1 MSQSALSQK
10 NSAASEVKGI
20 KSWPVSER
28 PREML
33 LTKGPDALSDAEV
46 LAILLRDGTKGQD
59 VVTLARRLI
68 QKFGSLRQ
76 LLLARPDELY
86 QVNGVGPAKAAQ
98 ILAACEISNRRLKE
112 KAMGVNVVKSP
123 RAVFNYLSSSMRD
136 LKEEVFKGLFLNRK
150 NEVIE
155 ILQLASGTPDKVTLY
170 PRRIVER
177 CATIGATK
185 LILVHN
191 HPSGS
196 LVPSNWDIQFTAKM
210 REGLK
215 FLEVELLDHIIIGK
229 EGFHSMNE
237 RGDLNSI

>member
-1 MSQSALSQK
+1 MSQSVLL
-10 NSAASEVKGI
+10 KGI

-28 PREML
+28 PREVF

-46 LAILLRDGTKGQD
+46 LAILLRDGTKGRD
-59 VVTLARRLI
+59 AISLARQLI

-76 LLLARPDELY
+76 LLLARPEELY
-86 QVNGVGPAKAAQ
+86 QVNGIGPAKAAQ

-112 KAMGVNVVKSP
+112 EVLGANVVKSP
-123 RAVFNYLSSSMRD
+123 QAVFDYLSSSMRD

-150 NEVIE
+150 NEVME
-155 ILQLASGTPDKVTLY
+155 MSQLASGTPDKVTLY
-170 PRRIVER
+170 PRKVVER
-177 CATIGATK
+177 CVALGAAQ

-196 LVPSNWDIQFTAKM
+196 LEPSNRDIQLTAKM

-215 FLEVELLDHIIIGK
+215 FIEVELLDHVIIGK
-229 EGFHSMNE
+229 NGFRSMKE
-237 RGDLNSI
+237 SGDLSSI

>member
-1 MSQSALSQK
+1 MSQSVLLQK
-10 NSAASEVKGI
+10 NGAISKARGI
-20 KSWPVSER
+20 KSWPISER
-28 PREML
+28 PREVL
-33 LTKGPDALSDAEV
+33 LTRGPDALSDAEV
-46 LAILLRDGTKGQD
+46 LAILLREGTKGQD
-59 VVTLARRLI
+59 VVSLARHLI

-86 QVNGVGPAKAAQ
+86 EVNGVGPAKAAQ

-112 KAMGVNVVKSP
+112 KAVGVNVIKSP
-123 RAVFNYLSSSMRD
+123 RAVFDYLSLSMRD

-155 ILQLASGTPDKVTLY
+155 MLQLASGTPNKVALY

-177 CATIGATK
+177 CVAIGATK

-196 LVPSNWDIQFTAKM
+196 LEPSNRDIQFTAKI

>member
-1 MSQSALSQK
+1 MSQSVLL
-10 NSAASEVKGI
+10 KGI

-28 PREML
+28 PREVL
-33 LTKGPDALSDAEV
+33 LTKGPDVLSDAEV

-59 VVTLARRLI
+59 AIALARRLI

-76 LLLARPDELY
+76 LLLTKPEELY

-112 KAMGVNVVKSP
+112 EALGANVIKSP
-123 RAVFNYLSSSMRD
+123 QAVFDYLSSSMRD

-155 ILQLASGTPDKVTLY
+155 MSRLASGTSDKVTLY
-170 PRRIVER
+170 PRKVIER
-177 CATIGATK
+177 CVAVGAAK

-196 LVPSNWDIQFTAKM
+196 LEPSNWDIQLTVKM

-215 FLEVELLDHIIIGK
+215 FIEVELLDHVIIGK
-229 EGFHSMNE
+229 DGFRSMNE
-237 RGDLNSI
+237 SGDLNSI